1 MSADADSSA
10 PQAAQEPAPHA
21 AESTR
26 YKYYTLDV
34 FTDRAFGGN
43 PLAVLPDARGLS
55 TEQMQ
60 RITAEFNLSETVFVL
75 PPDDPTHARKLRIFT
90 PGRELPFA
98 GHPTVGTAFLL
109 AALGMI
115 DVAEGEAHIVL
126 EEGVGPVAVTLS
138 VEGGVP
144 MFATLTTAQ
153 APELRRDVPRVADVA
168 EMLTLDISD
177 IGAPGFTIAAV
188 SCGIPFLLVPLRS
201 RQCVSRAKLRREAW
215 ENVLSSAWAREI
227 FLFDGSAIERRTPI
241 RARMFAPSLGIGE
254 DPATGSAAAALA
266 AYLAMRNDSA
276 NARLDW
282 VVEQGVEM
290 GRPSVLR
297 LSADIDHGAVS
308 AVRVG
313 GQSVLVSEGMMTVPA
328 A

>member
-1 MSADADSSA
+1 MISDAGSSA
-10 PQAAQEPAPHA
+10 QRATQHPAQDT

-55 TEQMQ
+55 TAQMQ
-60 RITAEFNLSETVFVL
+60 RITSEFNLSETVFVL
-75 PPDDPTHARKLRIFT
+75 PPDDPKHARKLRIFT

-109 AALGMI
+109 AATGMI
-115 DVAEGEAHIVL
+115 DVADGETHIVL
-126 EEGVGPVAVTLS
+126 EEGVGPVAVTLT
-138 VEGGVP
+138 VEGGAP
-144 MFATLTTAQ
+144 ISATLTTAQ
-153 APELRRDVPRVADVA
+153 APELRREVPRVADVA

-177 IGAPGFTIAAV
+177 IGAPGLTIAAV

-201 RQCVSRAKLRREAW
+201 RQCVTRAKLRREAW

-227 FLFDGSAIERRTPI
+227 FLFDGSSIERRTPI

-290 GRPSVLR
+290 GRPSVLK
-297 LSADIDHGAVS
+297 LSADIDHGEVS

-313 GQSVLVSEGMMTVPA
+313 GQSVLVSEGTMTVPA
-328 A
+328 